1 MNQHF
6 WLVRHGQAGANAEGR
21 YVGSSDVELDA
32 AGLEQARRLAHWA
45 AGARVDV
52 IVSSPARR
60 AWRTATIV
68 GAHLGI
74 EPRAD
79 DRLRELDF
87 GVAEGRTLAALREE
101 DPQAVARFETDPVT
115 YHLPG
120 GEDPRDAIGRM
131 RAAVNDVRDLQSA
144 HPLVVTHNTVLRLL
158 VCHVLHVPLEQYRR
172 LLPLAEHCA
181 ITELTMHDGILALRR
196 FNAPAMP

>member
-1 MNQHF
+1 VSQHI
-6 WLVRHGQAGANAEGR
+6 WLVRHAQTGANAEGR
-21 YVGSSDVELDA
+21 YVGSLDVKLDE
-32 AGLEQARRLAHWA
+32 AGLEQARQLAEWA
-45 AGARVDV
+45 AVARIDV

-60 AWRTATIV
+60 AWRTAMIV
-68 GAHLGI
+68 GTHLDT

-79 DRLRELDF
+79 ERLRELDF
-87 GVAEGRTLAALREE
+87 GVAEGRTIAALREE

-120 GEDPRDAIGRM
+120 GEDPREAIGRM
-131 RAAVNDVRDLQSA
+131 RAAVEEVRHLQGA
-144 HPLVVTHNTVLRLL
+144 RPLVVTHNTVLRLL

-181 ITELTMHDGILALRR
+181 ITELTMDDDTIALRR
-196 FNAPAMP
+196 FNARVMP